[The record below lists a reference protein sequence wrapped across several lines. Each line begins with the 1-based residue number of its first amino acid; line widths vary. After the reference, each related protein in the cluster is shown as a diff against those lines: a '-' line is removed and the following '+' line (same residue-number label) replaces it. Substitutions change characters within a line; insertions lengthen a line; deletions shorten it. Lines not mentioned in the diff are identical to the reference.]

1 MVNFGE
7 RLKML
12 RKESRM
18 TQDELARKLNVTK
31 SIISYYEL
39 GDRTPSADILV
50 KLAYI
55 FNVSTDYLLG
65 IKYERILD
73 VTGVRDEEIAIITR
87 LIDNIKKGHNF

>member
-1 MVNFGE
+1 MVNFGK

-39 GDRTPSADILV
+39 GDRTPSTDILI

-55 FNVSTDYLLG
+55 FNVINRLPAWCETW
-65 IKYERILD
+65 
-73 VTGVRDEEIAIITR
+73 THITR
-87 LIDNIKKGHNF
+87 KNRSYRQRNRNNYKLD

>member
-7 RLKML
+7 RLKKL
-12 RKESRM
+12 RKENKL
-18 TQDELARKLNVTK
+18 TQRELAKKLHVSK
-31 SIISYYEL
+31 SVISYYEL

-55 FNVSTDYLLG
+55 FNVSTDYLPG

-73 VTGVRDEEIAIITR
+73 VTGVRDEEVAIITR

>member
-1 MVNFGE
+1 MVNFGK

>member
-1 MVNFGE
+1 MVNFGK

-31 SIISYYEL
+31 SIISNYEI
-39 GDRTPSADILV
+39 GDRTPSTHILI

-65 IKYERILD
+65 VKYGRILD
-73 VTGVRDEEIAIITR
+73 VTGVTDREIAIITS
-87 LIDNIKKGHNF
+87 LIDNIKKSHNS

>member
-7 RLKML
+7 RLKKL
-12 RKESRM
+12 RKENKL
-18 TQDELARKLNVTK
+18 TQSELAKKLHVSK

-39 GDRTPSADILV
+39 GDRTPPADILV
-50 KLAYI
+50 KLAYV

-73 VTGVRDEEIAIITR
+73 VTGVRDEEVAIITR

>member
-12 RKESRM
+12 RKENRM

-39 GDRTPSADILV
+39 GDRTPSTDILV

>member
-7 RLKML
+7 RLKKL
-12 RKESRM
+12 RKENNL
-18 TQDELARKLNVTK
+18 TQSELAKQLHVTK

-39 GDRTPSADILV
+39 GDRTPSTDILI

-65 IKYERILD
+65 IKHERVLD
-73 VTGVRDEEIAIITR
+73 VTGITDREVAIITS
-87 LIDNIKKGHNF
+87 LIDNIKKGHNS

>member
-7 RLKML
+7 RLKKL
-12 RKESRM
+12 RKENRL
-18 TQDELARKLNVTK
+18 TQSELAKQLHVTK

-39 GDRTPSADILV
+39 GDRTPSTDILI

-65 IKYERILD
+65 IKHERVLD
-73 VTGVRDEEIAIITR
+73 VTGITDREVAIVTS
-87 LIDNIKKGHNF
+87 LIDNIKKSHNS

>member
-1 MVNFGE
+1 MVNFGK

-39 GDRTPSADILV
+39 GDRTPTTDILI

-65 IKYERILD
+65 VKHGRILD
-73 VTGVRDEEIAIITR
+73 VTGVTDREIAIITS
-87 LIDNIKKGHNF
+87 LIDNIKKSHNS